1 MVAKSGA
8 RKGRSTPKEIRN
20 LASKSLKSKEA
31 GSVKGGKPQQAVDG
45 VLGGPMLTPDM
56 SPVSPVTHGRQQTT
70 K

>member
-31 GSVKGGKPQQAVDG
+31 GSVKGGKKQPADG
-45 VLGGPMLTPDM
+45 TLAGPIRRP
-56 SPVSPVTHGRQQTT
+56 GY
-70 K
+70 